1 MNHAIK
7 TLVRYFW
14 ARVHSRSIELRTD
27 KAVAR
32 LRGYT
37 MAARRFLH
45 DRCTRVVAFD
55 ERSKSMA
62 SVCGLNGTQNVL
74 TLGGTHGVS
83 DDKELTVDFA
93 KELTV
98 DSLALAL
105 SAT

>member
-14 ARVHSRSIELRTD
+14 ACVHSRSIELRTD

-74 TLGGTHGVS
+74 TLGS
-83 DDKELTVDFA
+83 DDKELTVDSA